1 MRSRRTTFRLW
12 PREFARGLL
21 HRLAMLV
28 LAASAVLPP
37 IQPAAAADGE
47 ETHSVP
53 NIVLVLTDDK
63 CDGPGAKAAKDAEIP
78 GK

>member
-1 MRSRRTTFRLW
+1 MLSRRATFRPW

-21 HRLAMLV
+21 HRLATLI

-37 IQPAAAADGE
+37 IQPIAAADGA

-53 NIVLVLTDDK
+53 NIVLILADDK
-63 CDGPGAKAAKDAEIP
+63 YHDPVGNAAEEA
-78 GK
+78 